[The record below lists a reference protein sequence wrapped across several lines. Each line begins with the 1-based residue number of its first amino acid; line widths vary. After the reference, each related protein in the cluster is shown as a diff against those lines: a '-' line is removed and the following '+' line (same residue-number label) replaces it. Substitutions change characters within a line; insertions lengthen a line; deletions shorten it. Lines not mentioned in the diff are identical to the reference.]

1 MKKYFRTELEDIGT
15 ESAMKHMQ
23 ASKEE
28 ALSFVRNTLNT
39 LPVEKI
45 VPTIE
50 SFNPSFRADIALI
63 LIEQGDGA
71 LVFQHLNGVFADV
84 DRHDLARTLIKT
96 GQINILAEH
105 LHYFKKG
112 SFNMHVASSLIQAG
126 YGDQVM
132 SMPGIFSCP
141 LDDLKFAVELENMH
155 SEREETISFMKE
167 IASTLPAKEIIS
179 KIKSLNVSIRAD
191 MASVLVEQG
200 DGALVLPHLNDIF
213 VSTNQHDL
221 AKRLIDMGQIDVLAE
236 HLHYFKKRS
245 LDIHTAGALIQAGYK
260 DQVMSMPGIFL
271 CPFAELNRIAT
282 LSLRKYLKEG
292 GDELKA
298 AISWQRDREQRDAA

>member
-1 MKKYFRTELEDIGT
+1 
-15 ESAMKHMQ
+15 
-23 ASKEE
+23 
-28 ALSFVRNTLNT
+28 
-39 LPVEKI
+39 
-45 VPTIE
+45 
-50 SFNPSFRADIALI
+50 
-63 LIEQGDGA
+63 
-71 LVFQHLNGVFADV
+71 
-84 DRHDLARTLIKT
+84 
-96 GQINILAEH
+96 
-105 LHYFKKG
+105 
-112 SFNMHVASSLIQAG
+112 
-126 YGDQVM
+126 
-132 SMPGIFSCP
+132 
-141 LDDLKFAVELENMH
+141 
-155 SEREETISFMKE
+155 MKE
-167 IASTLPAKEIIS
+167 ITSTLPAKEIIS

-271 CPFAELNRIAT
+271 CSSAELNRIAT

-298 AISWQRDREQRDAA
+298 AISWQRDRDQRDAA